1 MVPIITDI
9 TVPAG
14 MLGPRPVTYDVRC
27 FALAHEDGI
36 TLLDTGF
43 RTDLTLISD
52 ALAGLGAGWADVT
65 DVILTHDHVDHVS
78 GLPLVVIQAPT
89 AQVWAGHGDNY
100 AVPVRRLAE
109 ADVVRGLRVIC
120 TPGHTPGHISLL
132 NEEHGVL
139 FAGDVVGTMQGHL
152 VLAPEQ
158 FTGDTAE
165 AMLSVRKLAAVDF
178 TRLVFSHGD
187 ELPHP
192 ARELAQLIARSDT
205 HP

>member
-1 MVPIITDI
+1 MVPIVTDI
-9 TVPAG
+9 TLPAG
-14 MLGPRPVTYDVRC
+14 VLGPHPVTYDVRC
-27 FALAHEDGI
+27 FVVAHDEGV
-36 TLLDTGF
+36 TLLDTGNVP
-43 RTDLTLISD
+43 DLTLISD
-52 ALAGLGAGWADVT
+52 ALAGLGVGWDDVT

-78 GLPLVVIQAPT
+78 GLPLVVLRAPS

-109 ADVVRGLRVIC
+109 GDVIRGLRVIC
-120 TPGHTPGHISLL
+120 TPGHTPGHISLFD
-132 NEEHGVL
+132 EEHGVL
-139 FAGDVVGTMQGHL
+139 FVGDVAGTMQGHL

-158 FTGDTAE
+158 FTGEAAE
-165 AMLSVRKLAAVDF
+165 AMLSLRKLASVEF

-187 ELPHP
+187 ELPNP